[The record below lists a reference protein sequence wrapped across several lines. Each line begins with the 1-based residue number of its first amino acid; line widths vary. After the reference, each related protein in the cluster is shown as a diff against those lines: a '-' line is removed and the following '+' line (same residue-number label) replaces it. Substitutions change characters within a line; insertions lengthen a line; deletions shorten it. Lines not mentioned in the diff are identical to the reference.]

1 MVYEKLSLDRR
12 EVRLCTLQPAA
23 KCRPLSCSLSVVSL
37 ESKPEYETLSYV
49 WGDPNP
55 SNEIMANGSA
65 IEITKNL
72 HTALCYLRSPDIPRV
87 IWADGICINQLDLDE
102 RSCQVRMM
110 DDIYQQA
117 RGVHI
122 WLGEAEDIVSNT
134 EQSAELDLWSSDDT
148 VKRFTV
154 FLQSEQ
160 LLSTLPTLEDATL
173 EANIPGAFRI
183 MELLAAGYHFYQM
196 PFYKVTSLESVEP
209 CPVWFPLMRSL
220 VAILSRPW
228 WTRVWTV
235 QEAMLSAQATV
246 HIGDYQAPLSLFLGL
261 YNSISKHNSSCCS
274 AAQLLWYGDSDIIT
288 SITLAKERIGQ
299 FLSFNDDG
307 LNGRITLTRALM
319 VATTRKASDPRDH
332 VYGLH
337 GVLYSKDQ
345 LIKPSYEISTEKVF
359 TNATRV
365 MFERARSIEALAYA
379 VGVGPDNAYE
389 LPSWMCDWTRQ
400 PVQIINGQ
408 FFKASLGET
417 FTTKQTA
424 DRLLTVEAYKVD
436 MISTTQIPTSV
447 SFSERGRVEEDLD
460 RLEGWLS
467 AVDIKTSDDRSA
479 FWRTVLLGNVSPEG
493 GNRRILPKDL
503 ITAETWW
510 ELAQSAKKE
519 GRANSFLNG
528 QDRDL
533 IRVAGLIR
541 NSVRMYK
548 FWLTSQGFLGMG
560 LQTLARGDEVFVV
573 KGSRLP
579 LICRP
584 IENTIA
590 QNLGISGHE
599 RGYLFVGQC
608 YLHGFM
614 DGEAVEPDTRWE
626 TIHLC

>member
-1 MVYEKLSLDRR
+1 M
-12 EVRLCTLQPAA
+12 
-23 KCRPLSCSLSVVSL
+23 VSL

-65 IEITKNL
+65 IKITRNL

-102 RSCQVRMM
+102 RSCQVGMM
-110 DDIYQQA
+110 DDIYRQA

-122 WLGEAEDIVSNT
+122 WLGEAMDIVSET
-134 EQSAELDLWSSDDT
+134 EQSAELDFWISDDA
-148 VKRFTV
+148 VKRFTR

-160 LLSTLPTLEDATL
+160 LLNALPTLKDATL
-173 EANIPGAFRI
+173 EANVPGVFRI

-196 PFYKVTSLESVEP
+196 PFYKVTGLESVEP
-209 CPVWFPLMRSL
+209 CPVWFLSMRSL

-246 HIGDYQAPLSLFLGL
+246 HIGDYQAPLSLFLDL
-261 YNSISKHNSSCCS
+261 HHSMSKHNSSCCS
-274 AAQLLWYGDSDIIT
+274 AAQLLWYGDSNIFT
-288 SITLAKERIGQ
+288 SITFANERIGQ
-299 FLSFNDDG
+299 FLRFSDDG
-307 LNGRITLTRALM
+307 LDGRITLARALM

-337 GVLYSKDQ
+337 GVLYSKGQ
-345 LIKPSYEISTEKVF
+345 LIKPSYEISTENVF
-359 TNATRV
+359 TNATKV
-365 MFERARSIEALAYA
+365 MYEQARSVQGLAYA

-389 LPSWMCDWTRQ
+389 LPSWVCDWTRQ
-400 PVQIINGQ
+400 PAQIINGQ
-408 FFKASLGET
+408 FFKASLGER

-424 DRLLTVEAYKVD
+424 GRLLTVEAYKVD
-436 MISTTQIPTSV
+436 MISTTKNPLSV
-447 SFSERGRVEEDLD
+447 SFLERGRVEEDINC
-460 RLEGWLS
+460 LEGWLS
-467 AVDIKTSDDRSA
+467 AVDIKTSDDRRA
-479 FWRTVLLGNVSPEG
+479 FWTTVLLGSVSLES
-493 GNRRILPKDL
+493 GNRRILPEDFVT
-503 ITAETWW
+503 IETWW

-528 QDRDL
+528 QNRDL
-533 IRVAGLIR
+533 IMIAGLIR

-548 FWLTSQGFLGMG
+548 FWLTSQGFLGIG
-560 LQTLARGDEVFVV
+560 LQALEKGDEVFVV

-584 IENTIA
+584 IEDTIA
-590 QNLGISGHE
+590 QNLGIPGHE
-599 RGYLFVGQC
+599 RGYLFVSQC

-614 DGEAVEPDTRWE
+614 DGEAVKPDTRWE

>member
-1 MVYEKLSLDRR
+1 M
-12 EVRLCTLQPAA
+12 
-23 KCRPLSCSLSVVSL
+23 VSL

-55 SNEIMANGSA
+55 TNEIIANGSA
-65 IEITKNL
+65 IKITKNL
-72 HTALCYLRSPDIPRV
+72 HTALCYLRSPGIPRV
-87 IWADGICINQLDLDE
+87 IWADGICINQLDLEE

-110 DDIYQQA
+110 DDIYRQA

-134 EQSAELDLWSSDDT
+134 EQSAELDLWIPDDT
-148 VKRFTV
+148 VKRFTG
-154 FLQSEQ
+154 FLQSQQ
-160 LLSTLPTLEDATL
+160 LLSTLPTLEDVTL

-209 CPVWFPLMRSL
+209 CPVWFLLMRSL

-261 YNSISKHNSSCCS
+261 YHGISKHNSSCCS
-274 AAQLLWYGDSDIIT
+274 AAHLLWYGDSNTFT
-288 SITLAKERIGQ
+288 SITFANERIGQ

-307 LNGRITLTRALM
+307 LNGRITFTRALM

-345 LIKPSYEISTEKVF
+345 LIKPSYEISTERVF
-359 TNATRV
+359 TNATKV
-365 MFERARSIEALAYA
+365 MYEQARSVQGLAYA

-389 LPSWMCDWTRQ
+389 LPSWVCDWTRQ
-400 PVQIINGQ
+400 PAQIIYGQ
-408 FFKASLGET
+408 IFKASLGER

-424 DRLLTVEAYKVD
+424 GRLLTVEAYKVD
-436 MISTTQIPTSV
+436 MISITKNPLNV
-447 SFSERGRVEEDLD
+447 SFLERGRVEEDINC
-460 RLEGWLS
+460 LEGWLS
-467 AVDIKTSDDRSA
+467 AVDIKTSDDRRA
-479 FWRTVLLGNVSPEG
+479 FWTTVLLGSVSLESG
-493 GNRRILPKDL
+493 IRRILPEDL
-503 ITAETWW
+503 DTIETWW
-510 ELAQSAKKE
+510 ELAQSAKK

-533 IRVAGLIR
+533 IIMAGLIR
-541 NSVRMYK
+541 NSVRRYK
-548 FWLTSQGFLGMG
+548 FWLSSQGFLGIG
-560 LQTLARGDEVFVV
+560 LQALERGDEVFVV

-584 IENTIA
+584 IEDTIA
-590 QNLGISGHE
+590 QNLGIPGHE

-614 DGEAVEPDTRWE
+614 DGEAVKPDTRWE